1 MGVRE
6 RVVREFVCDFCKKQI
21 PVGQPAK
28 VGRLDARTQGARGR
42 GEQRELA
49 FHPECYGNLIS
60 SAARPGELRTRRG
73 RPAAAKPGRK
83 PSPAKASRKGK
94 RGGRAKAKP

>member
-49 FHPECYGNLIS
+49 FHTECYGTLVS
-60 SAARPGELRTRRG
+60 SAARPGELRARRG
-73 RPAAAKPGRK
+73 RSAVAAKPPRK
-83 PSPAKASRKGK
+83 PRSAKSRAAK
-94 RGGRAKAKP
+94 RGGRTKAKS